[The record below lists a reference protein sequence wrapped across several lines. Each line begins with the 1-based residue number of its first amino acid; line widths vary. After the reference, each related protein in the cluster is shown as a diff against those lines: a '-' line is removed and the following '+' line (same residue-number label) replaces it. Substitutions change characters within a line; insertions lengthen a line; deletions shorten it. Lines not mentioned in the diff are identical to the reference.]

1 MFYPSSLYH
10 HCRIFASPAW
20 TNEEICVITTHFITA
35 YLLNTKESRSAL
47 IGKFI
52 LPRTSGQAR
61 QAAVLSAQPSTTAP
75 EAQAAPSTSAST
87 SKEKASKSAVG
98 PTAITTDQP
107 ATSSAPS
114 SEQGKQGKAAKQK
127 APEQETAEQPKK
139 VEILRSPEILT
150 PR

>member
-35 YLLNTKESRSAL
+35 YLLNNKESRSAL
-47 IGKFI
+47 LGKFI
-52 LPRTSGQAR
+52 LPRTSGQAQ
-61 QAAVLSAQPSTTAP
+61 QAAVLSAQVSTTS

-87 SKEKASKSAVG
+87 SKDKTSKSAAG

-139 VEILRSPEILT
+139 VEILRSPENLT